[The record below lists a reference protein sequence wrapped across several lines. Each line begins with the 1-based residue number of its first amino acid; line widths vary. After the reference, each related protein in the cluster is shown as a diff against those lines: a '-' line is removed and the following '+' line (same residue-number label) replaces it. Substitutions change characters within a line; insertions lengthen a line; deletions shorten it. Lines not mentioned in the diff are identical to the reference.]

1 MRQERVLTLAEE
13 LAKKGDVAALRLLV
27 RAAALPL
34 VAEGMLDWADK
45 KEKDLPRLLHLAIP
59 RQVLEALR
67 LRKVWVKEGPAKGLT
82 LDLAA
87 DTVISFP
94 WNGERL
100 RKSLERISKVP
111 WQYDSANHEA
121 YYHRPIGVAFFVN
134 GLHSGAVGI
143 LKREGRLPATE
154 IDLGPLYAAGF
165 GIEWQ
170 GGVPLAV
177 FGDKVAPMD
186 HPGYAL
192 LLSLGQVLHRHG
204 VSL

>member
-13 LAKKGDVAALRLLV
+13 LARKGDVAALRLLV
-27 RAAALPL
+27 QAAALPL
-34 VAEGMLDWADK
+34 MAEGMLGWADE

-59 RQVLEALR
+59 RQVLEAMR
-67 LRKVWVKEGPAKGLT
+67 VRKVWVQEGPVKGLT
-82 LDLAA
+82 LDLAT

-94 WNGERL
+94 WNGGRFL
-100 RKSLERISKVP
+100 KALERIGEAP
-111 WQYDSANHEA
+111 WRYDPGNHEA
-121 YYHRPIGVAFFVN
+121 YYYRPIGVAFFVN

-165 GIEWQ
+165 RVDWWGQ
-170 GGVPLAV
+170 VPYAV
-177 FGDKVAPMD
+177 FGEKEVRMD

-192 LLSLGQVLHRHG
+192 LLSLGQLLHLHG

>member
-13 LAKKGDVAALRLLV
+13 LAKKGDAAALRLLV

-59 RQVLEALR
+59 RQVLEAMR
-67 LRKVWVKEGPAKGLT
+67 LHKVWVQEGPVKGLT
-82 LDLAA
+82 LDLAT

-94 WNGERL
+94 WNGGRL
-100 RKSLERISKVP
+100 LKSLERISKVP
-111 WQYDSANHEA
+111 WRYDSSNHEA
-121 YYHRPIGVAFFVN
+121 YHYRPVGVAFFVN

-143 LKREGRLPATE
+143 LKREGQLPATE

-165 GIEWQ
+165 RVDWW
-170 GGVPLAV
+170 GGVAYAV
-177 FGDKVAPMD
+177 FSDKVVPMD

-192 LLSLGQVLHRHG
+192 LLALGEVLHRHG
-204 VSL
+204 VRL

>member
-1 MRQERVLTLAEE
+1 MRQERVLTLAEG
-13 LAKKGDVAALRLLV
+13 LARKGDVGALRLLV

-34 VAEGMLDWADK
+34 MAEGMLDWADK

-59 RQVLEALR
+59 RQVLEAMR
-67 LRKVWVKEGPAKGLT
+67 LRKVWVREGPPKGLT

-94 WNGERL
+94 WNGGRL
-100 RKSLERISKVP
+100 LKTLEHISKVP
-111 WQYDSANHEA
+111 WQYDPSNHEA
-121 YYHRPIGVAFFVN
+121 CYHRPVGVAFFAN

-143 LKREGRLPATE
+143 LKREGRLPATK

-165 GIEWQ
+165 RVEWW
-170 GGVPLAV
+170 GGVAYAV
-177 FGDKVAPMD
+177 FGDKVVPMD
-186 HPGYAL
+186 HPHHAL
-192 LLSLGQVLHRHG
+192 LLALGEVLHLHG

>member
-1 MRQERVLTLAEE
+1 MLAEE
-13 LAKKGDVAALRLLV
+13 LAKKGDAAALRLLV

-34 VAEGMLDWADK
+34 MAEGMLGWADE
-45 KEKDLPRLLHLAIP
+45 KERDLPRLLHLAIP
-59 RQVLEALR
+59 RQVLEAMR
-67 LRKVWVKEGPAKGLT
+67 LHKVWVQEGPPKGLT
-82 LDLAA
+82 LDLAT

-100 RKSLERISKVP
+100 RKSLERIGRVP

-121 YYHRPIGVAFFVN
+121 YYHRPVGVAFFAN

-143 LKREGRLPATE
+143 LKREGQLPATE
-154 IDLGPLYAAGF
+154 IDLSPLYAAGF
-165 GIEWQ
+165 RVDWWGQ
-170 GGVPLAV
+170 VPYAV
-177 FGDKVAPMD
+177 FRDKEVRMD

-192 LLSLGQVLHRHG
+192 LLSLGEVLHRHG

>member
-1 MRQERVLTLAEE
+1 MRQERVLMLAEE
-13 LAKKGDVAALRLLV
+13 LAKKGDVGALRLLV

-34 VAEGMLDWADK
+34 MAEGMLGWADE
-45 KEKDLPRLLHLAIP
+45 KERDLPRLLHLAIP
-59 RQVLEALR
+59 RQVLEAMR
-67 LRKVWVKEGPAKGLT
+67 SRKVWVQEGPVKGLT

-94 WNGERL
+94 WNGGRL
-100 RKSLERISKVP
+100 LKSLERIGQVP
-111 WQYDSANHEA
+111 WRYDPGNHEA
-121 YYHRPIGVAFFVN
+121 YYHRPVGVAFFVN

-143 LKREGRLPATE
+143 LKREGQLPATE
-154 IDLGPLYAAGF
+154 IDLSPLYAAGF

-177 FGDKVAPMD
+177 FRDKVVPMG

-192 LLSLGQVLHRHG
+192 LLSLGEVFHRHG

>member
-34 VAEGMLDWADK
+34 MAEGMLDWADK

-59 RQVLEALR
+59 RQVLEAMR
-67 LRKVWVKEGPAKGLT
+67 LRKVRVQEGPPKGLT
-82 LDLAA
+82 LDLAT
-87 DTVISFP
+87 DTVVSFP

-100 RKSLERISKVP
+100 RKSLERIGQAP
-111 WQYDSANHEA
+111 WRYDPSNHEA
-121 YYHRPIGVAFFVN
+121 YYHRPVGVAFFVN

-143 LKREGRLPATE
+143 LKREGTLPATE
-154 IDLGPLYAAGF
+154 IDLSPLYAAGF
-165 GIEWQ
+165 RVDWW
-170 GGVPLAV
+170 GGVAYAV
-177 FGDKVAPMD
+177 FRGKAVPMD
-186 HPGYAL
+186 HPHHAL
-192 LLSLGQVLHRHG
+192 LLALGEVFHRHG